1 MTELKIEYRPISQL
15 HKYAGNPRIHSDD
28 QIAQLVASIQEFG
41 FINPILIDE
50 DDTIIAGHGRREA
63 AELSG
68 LDEVPTITLTG
79 LTQEQRRALVIADNK
94 LTENGGWN
102 TDSLL
107 NEIRAI
113 SESGYDTDILG
124 FSEAEMKRLFK
135 DKSSGSGEGEGGNPV
150 IQYNIVFEDEFQQD
164 RWYEYL
170 AWLRVNYEGET
181 IAERLVAHIDATLPE
196 EE

>member
-15 HKYAGNPRIHSDD
+15 SKYAGNPRVHSDD

-63 AELSG
+63 AELAG
-68 LDEVPTITLTG
+68 LDEVPTIAIVG
-79 LTQEQRRALVIADNK
+79 LSEEQRRALVIADNK

-102 TDSLL
+102 TDALL
-107 NEIRAI
+107 SEIRDIA
-113 SESGYDTDILG
+113 EAGYDTDILG
-124 FSEAEMKRLFK
+124 FSEAEMKRMFA
-135 DKSSGSGEGEGGNPV
+135 DKSSGSGDGEGGNPV
-150 IQYNIVFEDEFQQD
+150 IQYNVVFEDEHQQD

-181 IAERLVAHIDATLPE
+181 IAERLVAHIDDTLPE